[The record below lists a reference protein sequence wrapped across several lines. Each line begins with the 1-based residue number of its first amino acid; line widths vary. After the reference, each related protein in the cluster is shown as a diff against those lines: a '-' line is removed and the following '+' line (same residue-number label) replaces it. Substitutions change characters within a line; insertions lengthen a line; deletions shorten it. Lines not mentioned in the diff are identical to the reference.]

1 MASEKVLKLGLPK
14 GSLQDSTIAL
24 FKRAGYN
31 VVLNSRSY
39 KPSID
44 DPELSGIMI
53 RAQEIARYVEA
64 GVIDAGLTGWDWILE
79 NNAKVKDVEDLVY
92 AKTGTGFVRWV
103 LAVPENSKIKKPE
116 DLEGKRV
123 STELVK
129 VTKKFFKDR
138 GVKCDVEF
146 SWGAT
151 EVKVPDLA
159 DAIVD
164 VTETGSSLRA
174 HNLRIVET
182 VLETNTKFIVNHD
195 SWKDPWKRQK
205 IKDLVLLL
213 QGALEAETKVGLKMN
228 LPADKLQEVSKVLPS
243 MKNPTVSQLSDGK
256 WVAIEVVVDEKI
268 VRDLIPRLKH
278 AGACDIIEYRLNKV
292 IH

>member
-1 MASEKVLKLGLPK
+1 MSKEKVLKIGLPK

-24 FKRAGYN
+24 FKKAGFN
-31 VVLNSRSY
+31 IVLGSRSY

-44 DPELSGIMI
+44 DPELTGIMI

-64 GVIDAGLTGWDWILE
+64 GVIDVGLTGWDWILE
-79 NNAKVKDVEDLVY
+79 NNSKVKDVEDLVY

-103 LAVPENSKIKKPE
+103 LAVPEDSKIKKPE
-116 DLEGKRV
+116 DLEGKRI

-129 VTKKFFKDR
+129 VTKKFFRDR

-174 HNLRIVET
+174 NKLRIVET
-182 VLETNTKFIVNHD
+182 VLETNTKFIANHE
-195 SWKDPWKRQK
+195 SWKDPWKKQK

-213 QGALEAETKVGLKMN
+213 RGALEAETKVGLKMN
-228 LPADKLQEVSKVLPS
+228 LPCGSLGEVTKVLPS

-268 VRDLIPRLKH
+268 VRDLIPRLKQ